1 MWQLRRLPCRLEQD
15 SVGSGT
21 GDLGTVNSNHMK
33 LIEWLGLENTRDRSK
48 QHPEKRV
55 SPPCTQKFKYMKT
68 DYKKMRKYL
77 VFHGKFLAQEVKAQS
92 MVWPVVNVWSWEIKF
107 QFTFCLTHNTAVEQS
122 LSILQGRS
130 EEGEW
135 PWGSKT
141 EFLTNCLVNIDGQVH
156 VKNIGALQSGHH
168 LSSKSRSFPTALVQL
183 GIQLPVKAWGP
194 LRRHTFKLSFQ
205 LVWFYFICL
214 FLNRSST

>member
-1 MWQLRRLPCRLEQD
+1 MQCSSDLPDAHCCRNNGNGSVGVFELMCNIQGCGNFGRLPRRLEQD

-92 MVWPVVNVWSWEIKF
+92 MVWPVVNVWS
-107 QFTFCLTHNTAVEQS
+107 
-122 LSILQGRS
+122 
-130 EEGEW
+130 
-135 PWGSKT
+135 
-141 EFLTNCLVNIDGQVH
+141 
-156 VKNIGALQSGHH
+156 
-168 LSSKSRSFPTALVQL
+168 
-183 GIQLPVKAWGP
+183 
-194 LRRHTFKLSFQ
+194 
-205 LVWFYFICL
+205 
-214 FLNRSST
+214 